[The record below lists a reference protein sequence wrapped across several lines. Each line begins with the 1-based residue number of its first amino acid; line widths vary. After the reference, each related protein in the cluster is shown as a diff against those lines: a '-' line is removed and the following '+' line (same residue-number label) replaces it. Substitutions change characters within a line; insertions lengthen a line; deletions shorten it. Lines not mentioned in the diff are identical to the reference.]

1 MKFIKAADAGAPK
14 TEEILSPR
22 TIIWRRFRRNKI
34 AMISLYVITVLIL
47 LAVFAPMIAPYERDD
62 INLQYREQ
70 PPSAEYLFGTDRNG
84 RDLFTRNLHGGRIS
98 LSVGIVASSI
108 QMVIGVVLGSLAGYF
123 GKWVDAVIMRITDMV
138 LSFPFLAL
146 AITGAAILGPS
157 IYNTMIII
165 GLLSW
170 TETCRLVRGQFL
182 SIKQMEYIEATRSL
196 GFNEIRT
203 IWRHMLPNATAPIL
217 ISATLIMA
225 NAVLIEAAL
234 SYLGLGVQ
242 PPIPSW
248 GNILEPARS
257 MDVLMRMWWL
267 WLPPGLLIFISVLS
281 INLIGDGLRDA
292 LDPRLKN

>member
-203 IWRHMLPNATAPIL
+203 IWRHMLPNAMAPIL